1 MQQMKR
7 MYDKDGNSFN
17 HLSLW
22 TNEWKMKSKLTSIPW
37 SVIWSEK
44 QIEVI
49 SEWSFSFQEKKK
61 KDHMMMKRRWIYTPT
76 YPKMTA
82 FHSIIL
88 LSTGAPLI
96 PAGGSCCNLLKS
108 LISLFLEGVDILLPC
123 YNWIQWTRKSK
134 NILVSSTC

>member
-7 MYDKDGNSFN
+7 MYDKDGNSLN

-61 KDHMMMKRRWIYTPT
+61 ERPYDDEKKMNLHSNI
-76 YPKMTA
+76 PKND
-82 FHSIIL
+82 SI
-88 LSTGAPLI
+88 P
-96 PAGGSCCNLLKS
+96 
-108 LISLFLEGVDILLPC
+108 
-123 YNWIQWTRKSK
+123 
-134 NILVSSTC
+134 